1 MFGIVPKRRFGMG
14 ALSSQ
19 RLWSM
24 LIYVRL
30 FAPFPSLI
38 ESISIQL
45 SNEVSP
51 FSSIPY
57 LVFLQ
62 PFNERFSQLSE
73 TIESFEPF
81 GSFDPELNLNSKR
94 NQNPFKPNII
104 HTSNADPRRMIQWAT
119 LLSCKVSI
127 AAVVAK
133 ISVGFIG
140 MVSYNEIRWNDSC
153 TH

>member
-1 MFGIVPKRRFGMG
+1 MG

-104 HTSNADPRRMIQWAT
+104 HTSNADQH
-119 LLSCKVSI
+119 SESNV
-127 AAVVAK
+127 
-133 ISVGFIG
+133 
-140 MVSYNEIRWNDSC
+140 E
-153 TH
+153 